1 MQVSIIPCAS
11 VFVVIVTSWYFYR
24 KHKQNVLRRNG
35 IDGPP
40 EHWIWGNLHEISTDG
55 EEKPFKE
62 WRKKYGRIFSWYVGT
77 RRQVTVTDIEL
88 LSLIQVKEFDNF
100 YSRGFHQVKGEFEVA
115 PDHSLISE
123 SVSLQRWRQQRA
135 LLSPAFSSAKL
146 KQTVPMINDALD
158 TMFRIIEEQRVKLP
172 DGDLDIYSFFQ
183 GLTMDTIGRSA
194 FGVETKTQEN
204 PNDPFLKRAK
214 EIFDDRIW
222 YPSMVPFLLSLIF
235 PEVEPLMYYIRRF
248 VFFFTSSLGFAI
260 SYSQTQ
266 VALHIIKQRMADKR
280 LARNDLLQQMV
291 DAITESNELG
301 VPKLTLE
308 EAASNS
314 FVFFEAGY
322 ETTSTLLGDMAHVL
336 VSYPEVQEK
345 LRDEVTELWNNE
357 GNFGYNTLK
366 LPYMEAVMNECLRM
380 YPPITGFVTRRVEKD
395 YKYKNITI
403 PKGSNISVSVFLL
416 HHDPEYWPEPETF
429 DPERWMGERKKDIKP
444 LAFQPFGYGPRLCI
458 GMRFALLE
466 AKMAIASLLMKYRLE
481 VGPNTRLGD
490 KFEFQFKPLSMT
502 PKHGVFV
509 KLVPL

>member
-1 MQVSIIPCAS
+1 MMSVSFVPLAS
-11 VFVVIVTSWYFYR
+11 VFVVLLTFWYFYR

-40 EHWIWGNLHEISTDG
+40 EHWIWGNLHQVVVDESRIFLD
-55 EEKPFKE
+55 
-62 WRKKYGRIFSWYVGT
+62 WWYKYGRIFSWYYGT
-77 RRQVTVTDIEL
+77 RPQVTTSDIEL

-115 PDHSLISE
+115 PAHSLISE
-123 SVSLQRWRQQRA
+123 SMSIQRWRQQRA

-194 FGVETKTQEN
+194 FGVETKIQEN
-204 PNDPFLKRAK
+204 PDDPFLKRAK
-214 EIFDDRIW
+214 EMFEIRIL
-222 YPSMVPFLLSLIF
+222 YPSIFPFLLSMIM
-235 PEVEPLMYYIRRF
+235 PEFEPFLYYVRR
-248 VFFFTSSLGFAI
+248 VLYFFTSSFGLCTT
-260 SYSQTQ
+260 YTQ
-266 VALHIIKQRMADKR
+266 VQVILNIIKQRMANKE

-291 DAITESNELG
+291 HAITESNELG

-308 EAASNS
+308 EAAANS
-314 FVFFEAGY
+314 FIFFEAGY
-322 ETTSTLLGDMAHVL
+322 ETTSTLLGYMAHVL

-345 LRDEVTELWNNE
+345 LRDEVTELFGIE
-357 GNFGYNTLK
+357 GHFGYNTLH
-366 LPYMEAVMNECLRM
+366 LPYMDAVMNECLRM
-380 YPPITGFVTRRVEKD
+380 YPPVTSFVTRRAEKD
-395 YKYKNITI
+395 FKYKNMII
-403 PKGSNISVSVFLL
+403 PKGTSVQVSVYLL
-416 HHDPEYWPEPETF
+416 HHDPEYWSEPETF

-444 LAFQPFGYGPRLCI
+444 LAFQPFGHGPRICI

-466 AKMAIASLLMKYRLE
+466 AKIVIANLLTKYRLDP
-481 VGPNTRLGD
+481 GPRTQLGD
-490 KFEFQFKPLSMT
+490 KLELSLKALSMT